1 MRPRCDPF
9 DVNAVRTAIASGETT
24 ALAAYRSYASTA
36 ARPYA
41 RSSWEQMVR
50 SRRPAEPRQSP
61 PAGLQ
66 FARKRAALVKPS
78 KVLTLAGENVGL
90 SVNRGALHA
99 RDGDADRVYEPR
111 SVKPSAIVLIGWGGV
126 ITLAALRFCA
136 QHKIAVVILD
146 WDRDFMTAMAHPP
159 RRAARIGRA
168 QLSSMTPERAL
179 DAAKALI
186 AAKIE
191 AHAQVGAIPAARCAS
206 TLTRLK
212 EVATARALLMI
223 EAQAA
228 RHAWA
233 DRAIV
238 MRWREA
244 GRIPPSWKLPYSQRR
259 RLDRTFA
266 RHATD
271 PINAMLNLALMVT
284 VGRLVVT
291 LQAHGFNPAIGVL
304 HTSPRWPLAYDVI
317 EPLRP
322 QIEAAVFSFIDGRA
336 FAPDEFIR
344 VSDGTVKTSGHLSA
358 EFLDA
363 VALSQGDLD
372 AAVFRFERLLQLQT

>member
-1 MRPRCDPF
+1 
-9 DVNAVRTAIASGETT
+9 VSAVRTAIASGETT
-24 ALAAYRSYASTA
+24 AMAAYRSYASTA

-61 PAGLQ
+61 LAGLQ
-66 FARKRAALVKPS
+66 FARKRAAPVKPS
-78 KVLTLAGENVGL
+78 NVLTLAGENVGL

-146 WDRDFMTAMAHPP
+146 WDRNFMTAMALPA
-159 RRAARIGRA
+159 RRAARIARA
-168 QLSSMTPERAL
+168 QFEAMTPVRAL
-179 DAAKALI
+179 TMAKALI
-186 AAKIE
+186 ADKIE
-191 AHAQVGAIPAARCAS
+191 AHARLGAITRTKAEAVVERAR
-206 TLTRLK
+206 
-212 EVATARALLMI
+212 ATDAERALLMI

-228 RHAWA
+228 RIAWA
-233 DRAIV
+233 DRPIV

-244 GRIPPSWKLPYSQRR
+244 GHIPPLWKLPYSQRR
-259 RLDRTFA
+259 RLDRKFS

-271 PINAMLNLALMVT
+271 PINALLNLALAVT
-284 VGRLVVT
+284 IGRLVVA
-291 LQAHGFNPAIGVL
+291 LAAYGLNPAIGVL
-304 HTSPRWPLAYDVI
+304 HKTPRWPLAYDVV

-322 QIEAAVFSFIDGRA
+322 QVEAHVFGFIDARD
-336 FAPDEFIR
+336 FAPGEFIR
-344 VSDGTVKTSGHLSA
+344 VNDGTVKTDRALSVD
-358 EFLDA
+358 FLDA
-363 VALSQGDLD
+363 VALPQADLD
-372 AAVFRFERLLQLQT
+372 AAVFRLGQLFQA